1 MAAGGESSMPV
12 GDGPLVGGLAVKWR
26 VLVGGFLSYMFDAL
40 DFTLLAMALPL
51 MIKELN
57 ITMADAGLLGTATLL
72 GVGLSGVIM
81 GWFSDSYGRRIGLMS
96 GIAVFGV
103 FTVAVAFAPGYYSIL
118 VLRFIAGFGLG
129 GIFGIIAALIV
140 ETWPAKQSGFAAAFA
155 FSSWPIGFGSAAL
168 AAGYVLPRYG
178 WRALF
183 LFGGASLLAL
193 LYIYLYVPESQ
204 TWLEQQKSRKTANVA
219 KAPIGEI
226 FSPALFRLTIFGTFS
241 SSFALLAYW
250 GVNLWV
256 PTFLV
261 TERGMDI
268 ARMSMF
274 VVALNV
280 GMFIGYQLFGFLAY
294 KIGGRRALLV
304 NFIGGTITVPLYA
317 WVTDQTVLFWMG
329 PLMACFFTYSGIFGS
344 YFAKLYPMQVR
355 SLGAGF
361 CFNVGRGFSALS
373 PYLLGFVASQYG
385 LAVGIGMCGGSF
397 ALAGLMM
404 LFLPE
409 AKD

>member
-1 MAAGGESSMPV
+1 MAAGGESMPV

-81 GWFSDSYGRRIGLMS
+81 GWFSDSYGRRLGLMS

-226 FSPALFRLTIFGTFS
+226 FSPALFRLTIFGTLS

-268 ARMSMF
+268 ARM
-274 VVALNV
+274 
-280 GMFIGYQLFGFLAY
+280 
-294 KIGGRRALLV
+294 
-304 NFIGGTITVPLYA
+304 GGTITVPLYA

-373 PYLLGFVASQYG
+373 PYLLGFVATQYG